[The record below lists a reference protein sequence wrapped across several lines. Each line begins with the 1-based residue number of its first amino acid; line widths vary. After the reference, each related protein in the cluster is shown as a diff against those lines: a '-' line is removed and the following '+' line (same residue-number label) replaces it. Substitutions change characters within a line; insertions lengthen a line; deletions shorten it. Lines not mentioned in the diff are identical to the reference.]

1 MNKLNILINDY
12 NRYIRRANQ
21 FINLIKKQNEAKLN
35 KHLSVMP
42 RNVIN
47 NTFYFLE
54 SDKATMYKQEI
65 KRNKKHIIKGSE
77 VISDLLCSTD
87 PELISIF

>member
-21 FINLIKKQNEAKLN
+21 SMNLIKKQDEAQMN

-47 NTFYFLE
+47 NMFYFLE
-54 SDKATMYKQEI
+54 SEIATIYKQEI
-65 KRNKKHIIKGSE
+65 KRNKGTSVKE
-77 VISDLLCSTD
+77 AT
-87 PELISIF
+87 

>member
-21 FINLIKKQNEAKLN
+21 FINLIKKQDEAQTN

-47 NTFYFLE
+47 NIFYSLE
-54 SDKATMYKQEI
+54 TETATIYKQEI
-65 KRNKKHIIKGSE
+65 KRKK
-77 VISDLLCSTD
+77 STSLK
-87 PELISIF
+87 EAT